1 MGGGGGDPA
10 ENLLNVPEGEEGAE
24 EVMAAAD
31 LVLVLVGV
39 TLEVEVESART
50 AAAGVDLL
58 ALSHAGQVKFFFL
71 NYQVRVDRCKS
82 MTQWDYGMGLGVLRP
97 RKKWPKPKV
106 RQNR

>member
-31 LVLVLVGV
+31 LVLVGV

-58 ALSHAGQVKFFFL
+58 ALSSDG
-71 NYQVRVDRCKS
+71 YES
-82 MTQWDYGMGLGVLRP
+82 
-97 RKKWPKPKV
+97 
-106 RQNR
+106 